1 MVKVRDDQP
10 LHYDGSVNLEMW
22 LGNLQ
27 QRTEIGDLE
36 LFRKACSMSAR
47 AEEEAI
53 AANNI
58 WAVGKSSYRT
68 GLEMADILVELG
80 LDEESL
86 VAAIIYRAV
95 REGKVSLKF
104 IQQELGQAIADLVQG
119 VLKMA
124 AISSIQFMADRPVLG
139 QGQDQLEQARK
150 MLVSLVDDVRVA
162 LIKLAERTCAVRAIS
177 HSDAAKRLR
186 LAREVFDI
194 YAPLAHRLG
203 IGHLTW
209 ELEDLSFRY
218 IEPEAYKRIAALLDE
233 RRVDRERNIEQI
245 IVLLKAK
252 MAEMGIE
259 GTLYGRAKHI
269 YSIWGKMKEKGLPF
283 SQIYDVRA
291 VRILVPEVNDC
302 YRALGAVHSLWHNIP
317 HEFDDYI
324 ATPKENGYR
333 SLHTAVIGLEGKI
346 LEVQI
351 RTQEM
356 HEDAELGVCSHWKYK
371 TGNGTSEQASSTSYE
386 RKINW
391 LRQIIMWQ
399 EDVDDSLGLAK
410 DLLDAIHL
418 DRIYV
423 FTPDG
428 HVIDLIP
435 GATPLDFAYRVHTE
449 VGHSCRGAK
458 VNGQLVPLNSSL
470 QTGDRIEVLKAN
482 ESVPRREWLF
492 HHLGYLKTSRAKA
505 KVQSWFRQRDREK
518 NISEGKSVLASEFRH
533 LGIDQVNYA
542 EIAESVEMTTADDLF
557 VAVGAGELDT
567 SRVIEAAQKLVNTTD
582 HGKQLDL
589 SLAELVQEKTDSP
602 HSVVTGVG
610 NMSIK
615 MAECCKPVPGDLI
628 VGLIDHENMVY
639 IHQQDCL
646 GVLLNDTPANLIE
659 VFWELEKPH
668 TFPVDIVIRAYDRAG
683 LLFDITAVLGNERI
697 NMKSINTRM
706 HQSQNTVDLML
717 TIDVS
722 SFDSLLKLLEKL
734 EHIPN
739 VVEAKRRVS
748 PSE

>member
-1 MVKVRDDQP
+1 MVKVRDEQP
-10 LHYDGSVNLEMW
+10 LHYDGSVNLDMW
-22 LGNLQ
+22 LENLKH
-27 QRTEIGDLE
+27 RTEIGDLA
-36 LFRKACSMSAR
+36 LLRKACAMSAI
-47 AEEEAI
+47 AEEDAI
-53 AANNI
+53 AANDI
-58 WAVGKSSYRT
+58 WAVGTSSYRT
-68 GLEMADILVELG
+68 GLEMADILVELR

-95 REGKVSLKF
+95 REEKLSLESV
-104 IQQELGQAIADLVQG
+104 QQEFGHAIADLVQG

-124 AISSIQFMADRPVLG
+124 AISGIQFMAERPVLG
-139 QGQDQLEQARK
+139 QAQDQLEQARK

-162 LIKLAERTCAVRAIS
+162 LIKLAERTCAIRAIA
-177 HSDAAKRLR
+177 HSDAEKRQR

-203 IGHLTW
+203 IGHLKW

-218 IEPEAYKRIAALLDE
+218 IEPEAYKRITDLLDE
-233 RRVDRERNIEQI
+233 RRVDRERNIEEI
-245 IVLLKAK
+245 ITLLEAK

-269 YSIWGKMKEKGLPF
+269 YSIWVKMKKKGLRF

-291 VRILVPEVNDC
+291 VRILVPEINDC
-302 YRALGAVHSLWHNIP
+302 YRALGVVHSLWHNIP

-346 LEVQI
+346 VEVQI
-351 RTQEM
+351 RTLDM
-356 HEDAELGVCSHWKYK
+356 DEDAELGVCSHWQYK
-371 TGNGTSEQASSTSYE
+371 TGNGESEQASTSYE
-386 RKINW
+386 QKINW

-399 EDVDDSLGLAK
+399 EDLGDSLGLAK
-410 DLLDAIHL
+410 DLLDEIHH

-423 FTPDG
+423 FTPEG
-428 HVIDLIP
+428 HVIDMIP
-435 GATPLDFAYRVHTE
+435 AATPLDFAYRVHTE

-458 VNGQLVPLNSSL
+458 VNGQLVSLNSSL
-470 QTGDRIEVLKAN
+470 QTGDRIEVLTAD
-482 ESVPRREWLF
+482 ESVPRREWLL

-505 KVQSWFRQRDREK
+505 KVQNWFRQRDRAK
-518 NISEGKSVLASEFRH
+518 NISEGESVLASEFRH
-533 LGIDQVNYA
+533 LGIEQVNYA
-542 EIAESVEMTTADDLF
+542 EIAELIEMTSADDLF

-567 SRVIEAAQKLVNTTD
+567 SRVIEVAQKLVNTND
-582 HGKQLDL
+582 HNTQLNL
-589 SLAELVQEKTDSP
+589 SLTEPAQETVDSS
-602 HSVVTGVG
+602 HAVVAGVG
-610 NMSIK
+610 NMSTK
-615 MAECCKPVPGDLI
+615 MAECCNPVAGDLI
-628 VGLIDHENMVY
+628 VGLIDQENLVY

-646 GVLLNDTPANLIE
+646 GVLLNDEPANLIE
-659 VFWELEKPH
+659 VFWELEKHH

-697 NMKSINTRM
+697 NMKSVNTQL
-706 HQSQNTVDLML
+706 HPLENTVDLML
-717 TIDVS
+717 TVDIS
-722 SFDSLLKLLEKL
+722 SFDSLLKLLEKI

-748 PSE
+748 QIE

>member
-1 MVKVRDDQP
+1 MVKVRDEQP

-22 LGNLQ
+22 LDNLQ
-27 QRTEIGDLE
+27 QRTDISDIE
-36 LFRKACSMSAR
+36 LFRKACSISAE

-80 LDEESL
+80 MDEESL

-95 REGKVSLKF
+95 REGKLSLEF
-104 IQQELGQAIADLVQG
+104 VRRELGDNITDLVQG

-124 AISSIQFMADRPVLG
+124 AISGIQFMTESTVLG
-139 QGQDQLEQARK
+139 QAQDQLEQARK

-162 LIKLAERTCAVRAIS
+162 LIKLAERTCAIRAIV
-177 HSDAAKRLR
+177 HADAEKKLK

-203 IGHLTW
+203 IGHLKW
-209 ELEDLSFRY
+209 ELEDISFRY
-218 IEPEAYKRIAALLDE
+218 IEPEAYKRIATLLDE
-233 RRVDRERNIEQI
+233 RRLDRERNIEEI
-245 IVLLKAK
+245 IALLKEK
-252 MAEMGIE
+252 MAAMGIE
-259 GTLYGRAKHI
+259 GTVYGRAKHI
-269 YSIWGKMKEKGLPF
+269 YSIWGKMKAKGLRF

-291 VRILVPEVNDC
+291 VRILVPDVNDC
-302 YRALGAVHSLWHNIP
+302 YRALGVVHSLWHNIP

-333 SLHTAVIGLEGKI
+333 SLHTAVIGPEGKI

-351 RTQEM
+351 RTHDM
-356 HEDAELGVCSHWKYK
+356 HEDAELGVCSHWQYK
-371 TGNGTSEQASSTSYE
+371 TGNGESEQAATSYE
-386 RKINW
+386 QKINW
-391 LRQIIMWQ
+391 LRQILEWQ
-399 EDVDDSLGLAK
+399 EDLGDSLGLAK
-410 DLLDAIHL
+410 DLLDGIQH

-428 HVIDLIP
+428 HVIDMIP

-458 VNGQLVPLNSSL
+458 VNGQLVALNSSL
-470 QTGDRIEVLKAN
+470 QTGDRIEILTAN
-482 ESVPRREWLF
+482 ESAPRREWLI

-518 NISEGKSVLASEFRH
+518 NLSEGKSVLADEFHH
-533 LGIDQVNYA
+533 LGIEHVNYTELA
-542 EIAESVEMTTADDLF
+542 ECVDMKSADDLF
-557 VAVGAGELDT
+557 VAVGSSEMDT
-567 SRVIEAAQKLVNTTD
+567 SRVIGAAQKLASSTD
-582 HGKQLDL
+582 QSADL
-589 SLAELVQEKTDSP
+589 VYPPDSLADESSDA
-602 HSVVTGVG
+602 VVSGVG
-610 NMSIK
+610 SLNIK

-628 VGLIDHENMVY
+628 VGLIDKDNLVH
-639 IHQQDCL
+639 IHQQDCIA
-646 GVLLNDTPANLIE
+646 VLRNDAPANLIE

-683 LLFDITAVLGNERI
+683 LLFNITAVLGSERI
-697 NMKSINTRM
+697 NMRSINTAM
-706 HQSQNTVDLML
+706 HQLQNTVDLML

-722 SFDSLLKLLEKL
+722 SLDSLLKLLEKI
-734 EHIPN
+734 EQIPN
-739 VVEAKRRVS
+739 VVEAKRRIS
-748 PSE
+748 LTD

>member
-1 MVKVRDDQP
+1 MVKVRDEQP

-22 LGNLQ
+22 LENLQ
-27 QRTEIGDLE
+27 QRTELSDID
-36 LFRKACSMSAR
+36 LFRKACRMSAK

-86 VAAIIYRAV
+86 VTAIIYRAV
-95 REGKVSLKF
+95 REGNLDLETV
-104 IQQELGQAIADLVQG
+104 QQELGQAIADLVQG

-124 AISSIQFMADRPVLG
+124 AISGIQFMTESTVLG
-139 QGQDQLEQARK
+139 QAQDQLEQARK
-150 MLVSLVDDVRVA
+150 MLISLVDDVRVA
-162 LIKLAERTCAVRAIS
+162 LIKLAERTCAIRAIA
-177 HSDAAKRLR
+177 HSDTEKKLR

-203 IGHLTW
+203 IGHLKW

-218 IEPEAYKRIAALLDE
+218 IEPEAYMRIAELLDE
-233 RRVDRERNIEQI
+233 RRVDRERNIEEI
-245 IVLLKAK
+245 INLLEAK
-252 MAEMGIE
+252 MAELGID

-291 VRILVPEVNDC
+291 VRLLVPDVNDC
-302 YRALGAVHSLWHNIP
+302 YRTLGAVHSLWHNIP

-333 SLHTAVIGLEGKI
+333 SLHTAVIGPEGKI

-351 RTQEM
+351 RTHEM
-356 HEDAELGVCSHWKYK
+356 HEDAELGVCSHWQYK
-371 TGNGTSEQASSTSYE
+371 TGNGESEQATTSYE
-386 RKINW
+386 QKINW

-399 EDVDDSLGLAK
+399 EDLGDSLGLAK
-410 DLLDAIHL
+410 DLLDEIHH

-428 HVIDLIP
+428 HVIDMIP

-458 VNGQLVPLNSSL
+458 VNGQLVALNSLL
-470 QTGDRIEVLKAN
+470 QTGDRIEIITED

-505 KVQSWFRQRDREK
+505 KVHSWFRLRDREK
-518 NISEGKSVLASEFRH
+518 NLSEGRIVLASEFNH
-533 LGIDQVNYA
+533 LGIDLVNYG
-542 EIAESVEMTTADDLF
+542 EIAEAVEMTSADELF
-557 VAVGAGELDT
+557 VAVGSGELDT
-567 SRVIEAAQKLVNTTD
+567 SRVIEVAQKLVETTD
-582 HGKQLDL
+582 QSRQLDL
-589 SLAELVQEKTDSP
+589 SLNNLTEAITNNS
-602 HSVVTGVG
+602 HSVVSGVG
-610 NMSIK
+610 NLSIH
-615 MAECCKPVPGDLI
+615 MAECCKPVPADLI
-628 VGLIDHENMVY
+628 VGLIDQNNTVH
-639 IHQQDCL
+639 IHQQDCIA
-646 GVLLNDTPANLIE
+646 VLRNDAPADLIE
-659 VFWELEKPH
+659 VFWELEKAH
-668 TFPVDIVIRAYDRAG
+668 TFPVDIIIRAYDRAG
-683 LLFDITAVLGNERI
+683 LLFNITAVLGNERI
-697 NMKSINTRM
+697 NMKSVNTVM
-706 HQSQNTVDLML
+706 HQLQNTVDLML

-722 SFDSLLKLLEKL
+722 SLDSLLKLLEKI
-734 EHIPN
+734 EQIPN
-739 VVEAKRRVS
+739 VMEAKRRIS
-748 PSE
+748 SSE